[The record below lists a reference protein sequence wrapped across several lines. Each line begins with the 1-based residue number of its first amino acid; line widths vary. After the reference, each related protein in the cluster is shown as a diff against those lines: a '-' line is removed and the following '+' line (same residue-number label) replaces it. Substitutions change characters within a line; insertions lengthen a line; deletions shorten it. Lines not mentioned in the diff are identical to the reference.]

1 LIVRFLTESYGVP
14 VAPVV
19 LGWVPVMSSFLSS
32 GQGGLPRLLLPLCS
46 PSIVATLAINIWKLQ
61 AEKKARGTGTAI
73 TGILPYGVVAYS
85 LGPRSKP
92 YITSTIGPPIL
103 AGTRIKKATFPVGKA
118 PLAHN
123 TREREENP
131 DLHLRLHAHR

>member
-1 LIVRFLTESYGVP
+1 VRLLTESYVVP

-19 LGWVPVMSSFLSS
+19 LGWAPVMSSFLSS
-32 GQGGLPRLLLPLCS
+32 GQGGLPRLLLAWCF
-46 PSIVATLAINIWKLQ
+46 PSIVATPAINIWKLP

-85 LGPRSKP
+85 LGPRSEP
-92 YITSTIGPPIL
+92 YITSTIGPSIL
-103 AGTRIKKATFPVGKA
+103 AGTRIKKATFPVRKA
-118 PLAHN
+118 PLPHY

-131 DLHLRLHAHR
+131 DLYLQLHAHR